1 MLNIFNHGI
10 VPIEAPPLNSPTDDM
25 KIDENNDDILENKD
39 HNLENSS
46 LNGSTQLS
54 HTSNINNKRPFSY
67 IEGEVKRNKKRRGE
81 IWDYTYNLREKGEK
95 YEKSSKSNDSGG

>member
-1 MLNIFNHGI
+1 MGQHSF
-10 VPIEAPPLNSPTDDM
+10 
-25 KIDENNDDILENKD
+25 
-39 HNLENSS
+39 
-46 LNGSTQLS
+46 

-95 YEKSSKSNDSGG
+95 YEKSSTLDQNENIERTEKKKCTHKFRKEIGVILHKKFSK